1 MAVPEEVDLRVA
13 AALLHDG
20 ATALGLLAAT
30 PVKPGE
36 TVLMVGAAGGMALLL
51 AQLARAAGA
60 RVIGA
65 ARLAGAPRRAEKL
78 DAIRRSGAEDVVD
91 YGSPDW
97 TGRVA
102 EASGGAGPDV
112 VFDGV
117 GGSLGA
123 AAFAIVAGGGRFSAH
138 GAPGGGFAPVS
149 AREAA
154 ERGITVQGIEQV
166 QYEPGRHEELV
177 RDALAEASAGR
188 LRPVIGQVFPLDRA
202 ADAHAALAARSV
214 IGKTLLAG

>member
-1 MAVPEEVDLRVA
+1 VDLRVA

-20 ATALGLLAAT
+20 ATALGLLAGT
-30 PVKPGE
+30 PVRPGE
-36 TVLMVGAAGGMALLL
+36 TVLVTGAAGGMALLL

-78 DAIRRSGAEDVVD
+78 DAIRGAGAEVVVD

-97 TGRVA
+97 TGRVVDA
-102 EASGGAGPDV
+102 AGGTGPDV

-117 GGSLGA
+117 GGPLGK
-123 AAFAIVAGGGRFSAH
+123 AAFGIVADGGRFSAH
-138 GAPGGGFAPVS
+138 GAPGGGFALVS
-149 AREAA
+149 AREAK
-154 ERGITVQGIEQV
+154 ERGVTLQGIEQV
-166 QYEPGRHEELV
+166 QYSPGRHEELIK
-177 RDALAEASAGR
+177 DALAEAAGGR

-202 ADAHAALAARSV
+202 ADAHAALAARSA
-214 IGKTLLAG
+214 IGKTLLSSPS